1 MLATNPC
8 VFFVSQREPTPT
20 VLQLESLGS
29 GRNLVHNWFTTG
41 LRPHVTPGCPPA
53 AHCGSAV
60 FRFMVQVPAFE
71 QPEPLNCRIPARIL
85 TLGTGLS
92 IVWEFGQ
99 RKP

>member
-8 VFFVSQREPTPT
+8 VLTVSQREPTPT
-20 VLQLESLGS
+20 VLQLVSLGS

-41 LRPHVTPGCPPA
+41 LRPQVTPACPPA

-60 FRFMVQVPAFE
+60 FRFTVQVPPFT
-71 QPEPLNCRIPARIL
+71 QPEPLNDRIPARIL

-92 IVWEFGQ
+92 RVVEFGQ